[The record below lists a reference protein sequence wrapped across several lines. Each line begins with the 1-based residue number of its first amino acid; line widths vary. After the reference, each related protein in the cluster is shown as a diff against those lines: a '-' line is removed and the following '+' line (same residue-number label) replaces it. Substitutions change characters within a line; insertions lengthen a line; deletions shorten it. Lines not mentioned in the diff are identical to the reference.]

1 MCRSRRGANEPKQR
15 ASTATLKPDE
25 PPKPEHK
32 GKLMSYKLH
41 EEMHKNGLHV
51 LRCPLAET
59 NQMAADCQGC
69 LIALE
74 MHYYKERYQN
84 ECDKHEMTNRKL
96 ITMELYGRLNNG
108 L

>member
-1 MCRSRRGANEPKQR
+1 
-15 ASTATLKPDE
+15 
-25 PPKPEHK
+25 
-32 GKLMSYKLH
+32 MSYKLH
-41 EEMHKNGLHV
+41 EQMHEHGLHV
-51 LRCPLAET
+51 LRCPLADT
-59 NQMAADCQGC
+59 NQAAANCQGC